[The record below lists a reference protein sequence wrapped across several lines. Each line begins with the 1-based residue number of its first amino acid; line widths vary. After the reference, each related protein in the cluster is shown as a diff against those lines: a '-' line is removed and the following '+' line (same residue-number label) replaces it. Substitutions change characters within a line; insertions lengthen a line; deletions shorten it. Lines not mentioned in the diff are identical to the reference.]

1 MNIAGRLEAAWLAQ
15 LTREYNDICYQYGVR
30 LQPPVLTL
38 SDSRRRLGQ
47 WSPAD
52 RGLSLSR
59 HLRGMGDDN
68 DRMSLRFQ
76 LVKDPHDLF
85 AGAAVQRTGRL
96 IRKYD
101 RRLCR
106 KCPCNSNTLLLS
118 AGELAW

>member
-52 RGLSLSR
+52 RGLSRRRL
-59 HLRGMGDDN
+59 
-68 DRMSLRFQ
+68 SLR
-76 LVKDPHDLF
+76 VST
-85 AGAAVQRTGRL
+85 GGCRRTP
-96 IRKYD
+96 Y
-101 RRLCR
+101 
-106 KCPCNSNTLLLS
+106 
-118 AGELAW
+118 W